1 MNNVHKHSAQ
11 RVILLIELLLS
22 LPVEPAFPLVLLPEG
37 SLRLSTQCI
46 IHEITEDTETRH
58 LCPGGGRRILVRAI
72 LQLEGLSLWVEGCH
86 VGFLLSILVIE
97 TIWLEL
103 PPDDEKAETSEE
115 EKVNKEE
122 AAICLVQTLEFFKFF
137 YLTSL
142 TRNCLLI

>member
-1 MNNVHKHSAQ
+1 
-11 RVILLIELLLS
+11 
-22 LPVEPAFPLVLLPEG
+22 
-37 SLRLSTQCI
+37 
-46 IHEITEDTETRH
+46 
-58 LCPGGGRRILVRAI
+58 
-72 LQLEGLSLWVEGCH
+72 
-86 VGFLLSILVIE
+86 LVIE